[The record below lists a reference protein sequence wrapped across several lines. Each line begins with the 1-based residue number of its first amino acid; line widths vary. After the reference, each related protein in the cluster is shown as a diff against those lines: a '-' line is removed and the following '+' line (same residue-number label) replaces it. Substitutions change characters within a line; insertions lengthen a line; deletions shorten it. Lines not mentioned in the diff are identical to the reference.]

1 MYKNKNK
8 NKIMKKNDFKLN
20 FVDNTTFTGI
30 DAEGFY
36 AEALLTGTSKNL
48 FKLIPNVKSKIK
60 LGELQIGDILNDA
73 DCSFSSNGDTTLNQK
88 SFEVSPIKINLEYC
102 QRTFEV
108 NYLSLLLR
116 PGSNSDEIVPPTVES
131 FLLDQVAKKVSADT
145 EQMVWK
151 SNHPG
156 FPFYP
161 NNIAGAQDGIIL
173 QLENDAT
180 VVDVVGIVLDATNI
194 IAELGRVYDA
204 ILPQLLDADDMRIM
218 VPSTAFRF
226 YRQALAAASAEA
238 YFMQN
243 YTELSFLNVRM
254 VEVKGLPDNMIVAS
268 KLSNLVL
275 LTDLLSD
282 FEDIQ
287 ILPQKSV
294 TGVPVVR
301 LIGEFKIGQGYIF
314 GSEVIFYH

>member
-1 MYKNKNK
+1 
-8 NKIMKKNDFKLN
+8 MKKNDFKLN
-20 FVDNTTFTGI
+20 FVDNTVFTGI

-36 AEALLTGTSKNL
+36 AEALLTGTSKES

-60 LGELQIGDILNDA
+60 LGELSIGDILNDA
-73 DCSFSSNGDTTLNQK
+73 DCSFSSQGEGTLSQK
-88 SFEVSPIKINLEYC
+88 AFEVSPIKINLEYC

-116 PGSNSDEIVPPTVES
+116 PGSNSDEIVPPTVEN

-156 FPFYP
+156 FAYYP
-161 NNIAGAQDGIIL
+161 NDIAGAQDGLIL
-173 QLENDAT
+173 QMDNDVT
-180 VVDVVGIVLDATNI
+180 VVDVAGTASLTSANI
-194 IAELGRVYDA
+194 ITQLGRVYDA
-204 ILPQLLDADDMRIM
+204 ILPQLLDADDMRILL
-218 VPSTAFRF
+218 PSTAFRF

-243 YTELSFLNVRM
+243 YTELSFLNVR
-254 VEVKGLPDNMIVAS
+254 VLEVKGLPDDMMVAS
-268 KLSNLVL
+268 RLSNLVL
-275 LTDLLSD
+275 LTDLMSD

-301 LIGEFKIGQGYIF
+301 MIGEFKLGQGYIF
-314 GSEVIFYH
+314 GSEIVFWH